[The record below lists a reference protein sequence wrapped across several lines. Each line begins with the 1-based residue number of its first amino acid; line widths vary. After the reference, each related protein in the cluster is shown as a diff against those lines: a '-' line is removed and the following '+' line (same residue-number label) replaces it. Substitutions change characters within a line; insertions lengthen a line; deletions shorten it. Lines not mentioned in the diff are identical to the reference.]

1 MDTDKKIARSDYY
14 SLFKINLSENLCQ
27 LKQVL
32 ILCRSASKLEA
43 NWVAYDIP
51 NIPHNRLQG
60 DVLYTQEVTD
70 HLPAEGQACQWKLL
84 GQVLFSRISLETSW
98 IAQYK

>member
-1 MDTDKKIARSDYY
+1 MAQMDTDKKKARSDYY
-14 SLFKINLSENLCQ
+14 LLFKINLSENLCQ

-60 DVLYTQEVTD
+60 DVLYR
-70 HLPAEGQACQWKLL
+70 PFACRRSS
-84 GQVLFSRISLETSW
+84 VSV
-98 IAQYK
+98 